1 MGDYILNAFQQ
12 YMNNIQNINDRNI
25 LIVTKGWEK
34 KYLNQIKLEKF
45 FSISLDISIQELSS
59 LKPKLLIET
68 TERYVNSKDKNIR
81 FWCTYEEYL

>member
-34 KYLNQIKLEKF
+34 KYLNQIKEK
-45 FSISLDISIQELSS
+45 
-59 LKPKLLIET
+59 
-68 TERYVNSKDKNIR
+68 
-81 FWCTYEEYL
+81 EEKAKGEIA